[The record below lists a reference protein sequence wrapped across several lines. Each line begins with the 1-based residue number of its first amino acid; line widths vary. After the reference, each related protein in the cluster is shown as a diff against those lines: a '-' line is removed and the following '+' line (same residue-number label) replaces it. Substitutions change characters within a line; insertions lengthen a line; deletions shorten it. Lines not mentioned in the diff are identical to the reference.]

1 MPIYRAKSIAEIQ
14 REKNNQDQTRNPF
27 SAQYKQKTKQK
38 NSDKKTLTKAKTSTD
53 FGKKLKLK
61 IYKRNGKHFIEPQA
75 AYALGFIGHRL
86 FMKNDMLFEL
96 TPMNLDHILHD
107 DNIEKEFV
115 ELKDTPNKLFSP
127 NKTDI
132 ENDKGG
138 NGPEDSETPSIQ
150 SDADYQKILK
160 VYVKGDKTYI
170 DHSAAFALGLTK
182 VRDIMLDK
190 PHLVEIHQDTIAK
203 CKHDDTIV
211 IEYTDLEE
219 QKKAE
224 ERKGGEVKPKY
235 EDAKQEDK
243 KYSKADLRKMML
255 ANFMKLKTDEQQIE
269 EVDNNLNKEED
280 KTIDSKDEV

>member
-38 NSDKKTLTKAKTSTD
+38 NSDRKTLTKAKTATD
-53 FGKKLKLK
+53 FGKILKLK
-61 IYKRNGKHFIEPQA
+61 IYKRSEKHFIEPQA
-75 AYALGFIGHRL
+75 AYALGFIGHRS

-96 TPMNLDHILHD
+96 TPINLDHILHD
-107 DNIEKEFV
+107 DNIETEFV
-115 ELKDTPNKLFSP
+115 ELKETPNKLFSP
-127 NKTDI
+127 NKT
-132 ENDKGG
+132 EKGNDKDGK
-138 NGPEDSETPSIQ
+138 GPEDPESTSSQ

-190 PHLVEIHQDTIAK
+190 PHLVEVHQDTIDK
-203 CKHDDTIV
+203 CEHDETIV

-224 ERKGGEVKPKY
+224 ERKGEEVKPKQH
-235 EDAKQEDK
+235 EDTKQEDK

-255 ANFMKLKTDEQQIE
+255 ANFIRLNTDERQIE
-269 EVDNNLNKEED
+269 EADNTLNEKD
-280 KTIDSKDEV
+280 NKTIDK